1 GGSIVNMSSA
11 AGVIGMPGAEIYVAS
26 KHAVIGLTKSA
37 AIEFGKQGIR
47 INAVLPAV
55 IETDMSRRF
64 FGEKPET
71 RAAVAS
77 QHPIGR
83 IGIPEEIAD
92 AVIWL
97 SSSKSSFVIGHS
109 LLVDGG

>member
-1 GGSIVNMSSA
+1 VF
-11 AGVIGMPGAEIYVAS
+11 GVIAYPGVEVYVAS

-37 AIEFGKQGIR
+37 AVEFGKQGIR

-64 FGEKPET
+64 FGEQPEA
-71 RAAVAS
+71 RAAMTAM
-77 QHPIGR
+77 HPIGR
-83 IGIPEEIAD
+83 IGTPDEIAD

-109 LLVDGG
+109 LLVDGGFTAQ